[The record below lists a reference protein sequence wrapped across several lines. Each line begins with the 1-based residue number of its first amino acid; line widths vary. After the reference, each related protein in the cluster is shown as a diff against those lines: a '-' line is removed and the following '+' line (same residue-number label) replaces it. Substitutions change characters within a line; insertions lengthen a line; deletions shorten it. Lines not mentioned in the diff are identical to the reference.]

1 MSFSS
6 MLTVMTPG
14 LSGCIL
20 LGHTALT
27 KLLMTL
33 LWRGPGSKAA
43 KLGADNWMQVKDKL
57 DKEPFYQIMHAV
69 QLNEA
74 EYAGPFIAAL
84 LFLSAKNVEAPI
96 ACSLAVFGQLFYYW
110 PRIFMAN
117 PKTNFNNGMF
127 LLSISF
133 LLIILLLYFLFIGAD
148 SFPSLSSFRLP
159 LSSFPFPPGFPY
171 YVPAALAR
179 YASLFLLT
187 YAIYGVVA

>member
-1 MSFSS
+1 MGRDGSAQSCETIYYTLYTLARLDLKNMSFSS

-14 LSGCIL
+14 LAGCIL

-27 KLLMTL
+27 KVLMTV

-127 LLSISF
+127 
-133 LLIILLLYFLFIGAD
+133 
-148 SFPSLSSFRLP
+148 
-159 LSSFPFPPGFPY
+159 
-171 YVPAALAR
+171 
-179 YASLFLLT
+179 
-187 YAIYGVVA
+187 